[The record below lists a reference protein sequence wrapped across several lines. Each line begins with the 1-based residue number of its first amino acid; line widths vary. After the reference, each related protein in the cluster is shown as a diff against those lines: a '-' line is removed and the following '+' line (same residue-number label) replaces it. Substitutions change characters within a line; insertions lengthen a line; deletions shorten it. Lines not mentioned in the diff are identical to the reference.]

1 MACQVI
7 WTLLY
12 LLVGTLGHSLLGSDD
27 LQSISFAEFRDLDD
41 ANRRELIASSF
52 ESRLEKTRNFRYSCR
67 QTIRT
72 QRLHDGVLGKI
83 VWPGLMNVY
92 HRSRIGESYR
102 LHTVQFGEDLSGKS
116 KLQEVQ
122 SGFNSSEGI
131 STVALHR
138 GDGKVFGRID
148 TKHDTMVV
156 DDRYSYWLTGPE
168 VTAAEFQFPYL
179 LAHKDRWVLNT
190 ADPEGL
196 ITLEVPWMPFHN
208 RDKSFGWRHVW
219 LDPEKGFMPVRGDAR
234 WEESPDSWR
243 TEQFTVKEAE
253 AVDGL
258 WMPMHIV
265 EVVDA
270 SSGGESRKGIAG
282 VYEMTVE
289 ALEFGNVTEM
299 DLEVVFPAGTEVVNA
314 IEGVTYF
321 LGDAGE
327 RLKSQSLFVG
337 NRFVIEE
344 AAPASASF
352 PGLLAVNI
360 AVVAAGIGWFL
371 IRRVQRRKLQR

>member
-1 MACQVI
+1 
-7 WTLLY
+7 
-12 LLVGTLGHSLLGSDD
+12 
-27 LQSISFAEFRDLDD
+27 
-41 ANRRELIASSF
+41 
-52 ESRLEKTRNFRYSCR
+52 
-67 QTIRT
+67 
-72 QRLHDGVLGKI
+72 
-83 VWPGLMNVY
+83 
-92 HRSRIGESYR
+92 
-102 LHTVQFGEDLSGKS
+102 
-116 KLQEVQ
+116 
-122 SGFNSSEGI
+122 
-131 STVALHR
+131 
-138 GDGKVFGRID
+138 
-148 TKHDTMVV
+148 
-156 DDRYSYWLTGPE
+156 
-168 VTAAEFQFPYL
+168 
-179 LAHKDRWVLNT
+179 
-190 ADPEGL
+190 
-196 ITLEVPWMPFHN
+196 
-208 RDKSFGWRHVW
+208 
-219 LDPEKGFMPVRGDAR
+219 
-234 WEESPDSWR
+234 
-243 TEQFTVKEAE
+243 
-253 AVDGL
+253 
-258 WMPMHIV
+258 MHIV